1 MREKWSKE
9 KLIRTLII
17 SSIGLV
23 MIVSLY
29 MLNLLFSNTLTRIG
43 SALGTV
49 LLPFVIAFF
58 LSFITGPLAEK
69 MHQSFKMKMSVAAM
83 LSIFIGIVF
92 ILGVMTIAV
101 VFILSQIYNI
111 VSSLIS
117 LVDYTAFETILN
129 DIRDLIAA
137 YLESSNVGSIL
148 DEISNSGASLEKVLG
163 LIGTIFV
170 SLSSILSNI
179 VGLIFV
185 LVLTPVFNYYL
196 ITEKSYVFSSI
207 AHVFPKDLEPH
218 VIELGKR
225 SDTVIKNYFKGQGIM
240 MICIAL
246 YNAVMLGILSF
257 FIPGFNIGHAIMFA
271 VLMGLLNIIPYLG
284 AWIGIAAPIVFLLTH
299 HLEYQQEGGT
309 SSIFLIGILI
319 VLLIHLLEQALESSV
334 LQPLVYGKSVH
345 IHPLIVLSSI
355 LFFGSIFGFAGV
367 LLAVPL
373 AGTIKASYD
382 YLRHEPDPKKKT
394 PSKRQPK
401 KMKETENN

>member
-9 KLIRTLII
+9 KLVRTLLITSII
-17 SSIGLV
+17 VLSIIGLYV
-23 MIVSLY
+23 
-29 MLNLLFSNTLTRIG
+29 LNLLFNNTLTRIG
-43 SALGTV
+43 AALGTV

-69 MHQSFKMKMSVAAM
+69 MHKSLKMKMSIAAI
-83 LSIFIGIVF
+83 LAIFIGMIF
-92 ILGVMTIAV
+92 ILGVMTIAL

-111 VSSLIS
+111 LSSLIN
-117 LVDYTAFETILN
+117 LIDYQAFETILAELQLF
-129 DIRDLIAA
+129 IEA
-137 YLESSNVGSIL
+137 YLENSNIGSIL
-148 DEISNSGASLEKVLG
+148 DEIANNGASLEKVLG
-163 LIGTIFV
+163 LVGTIFV

-179 VGLIFV
+179 IGLIFV

-196 ITEKSYVFSSI
+196 ITEKTYIFTSI

-218 VIELGKR
+218 VVELGKR

-240 MICIAL
+240 MISIAL
-246 YNAVMLGILSF
+246 YNGLLLGILSF
-257 FIPGFNIGHAIMFA
+257 FIPEFNIAHAVMFA
-271 VLMGLLNIIPYLG
+271 ILMGLMNIIPYLG
-284 AWIGIAAPIVFLLTH
+284 AWIGIAAPIVFLLTN
-299 HLEYQQEGGT
+299 HLEYQQNGGT
-309 SSIFLIGILI
+309 SSIFLIGIVA

-373 AGTIKASYD
+373 AGTLKASYD
-382 YLRHEPDPKKKT
+382 YFKKSPEPVKKEPK
-394 PSKRQPK
+394 KRQPK
-401 KMKETENN
+401 KMNENEST